1 MMKFATA
8 IAMILLLTG
17 AAFGGDST
25 KTETPADTCTKVE
38 KTEKAEKAEKTEKAE
53 KMEFV
58 TTESGLKYTDLVVG
72 TGKEAVN
79 GMQVEC
85 HYTLWIADENDK
97 PGKKLQSSKDM
108 GKPFPFK
115 VGGPLIKGWN
125 EGMLGMKE
133 GGTRMLI
140 IPPHLG
146 YGQTPP
152 AGSGIPKDG
161 NLVFEIDFIQA
172 K

>member
-1 MMKFATA
+1 MR
-8 IAMILLLTG
+8 ILVFILVITLM
-17 AAFGGDST
+17 AAPLAFGGDST
-25 KTETPADTCTKVE
+25 EVKAKVE
-38 KTEKAEKAEKTEKAE
+38 EQKAEAQEDAEKKEEAA
-53 KMEFV
+53 KMEKPEFI
-58 TTESGLKYTDLVVG
+58 TTESGLRWADLVVG

-79 GMQVEC
+79 GMNVEC
-85 HYTLWIADENDK
+85 HYTLWIADENDG

-108 GKPFPFK
+108 GRSFSFE

-140 IPPHLG
+140 IPPNLG
-146 YGQTPP
+146 YGNNPP
-152 AGSGIPKDG
+152 PGSGIPKDK
-161 NLVFEIDFIQA
+161 NLVFEIDFIKA

>member
-1 MMKFATA
+1 MRRALVAIFALLMLA
-8 IAMILLLTG
+8 GIALS
-17 AAFGGDST
+17 GDST
-25 KTETPADTCTKVE
+25 KTETPAQPEQKVQPMPDSSQ
-38 KTEKAEKAEKTEKAE
+38 KAKQP
-53 KMEFV
+53 EFV
-58 TTESGLKYTDLVVG
+58 TTESGLKYADIVVG

-79 GMQVEC
+79 GMDVEC
-85 HYTLWIADENDK
+85 HYTLWIADENDQ
-97 PGKKLQSSKDM
+97 PGQKLQSSKDM
-108 GKPFPFK
+108 GRTFEFK

-146 YGQTPP
+146 YGTNPP
-152 AGSGIPKDG
+152 PGSGIPTDK
-161 NLVFEIDFIQA
+161 NLVFEIDFIKA

>member
-1 MMKFATA
+1 MMKLVAA

-25 KTETPADTCTKVE
+25 KTETPADTSAKMEKAEKVE
-38 KTEKAEKAEKTEKAE
+38 KTEKVEKAE

-72 TGKEAVN
+72 DGKEAVN
-79 GMQVEC
+79 GMQVES
-85 HYTLWIADENDK
+85 HYTLWLADENNEK
-97 PGKKLQSSKDM
+97 GNKLQSSKDA
-108 GKPFPFK
+108 GKTFPFQ
-115 VGGPLIKGWN
+115 VGDSRLIKGWN

-140 IPPHLG
+140 IPPDLA
-146 YGQTPP
+146 YGDTPP
-152 AGSGIPKDG
+152 QGIPK
-161 NLVFEIDFIQA
+161 NQTLIFELEFLKA
-172 K
+172 L